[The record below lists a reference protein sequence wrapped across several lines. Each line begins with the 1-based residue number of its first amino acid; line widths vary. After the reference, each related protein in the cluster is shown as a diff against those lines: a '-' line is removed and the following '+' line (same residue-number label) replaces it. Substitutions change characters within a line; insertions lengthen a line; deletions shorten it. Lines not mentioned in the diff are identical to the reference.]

1 MALFDHLPRKQAPA
15 DPHSVEGEAN
25 LHPATVK
32 LGLLYRKGAVYADD
46 DRVVALLAAFMKV
59 IEDYRTP
66 PNKTLS
72 WDLDKHVRTQV
83 QHLVHCR
90 QHSMGMGNVI
100 KYIRYEISHI
110 APEFSEAEAKAY
122 LTAKLQSFLEERI
135 VYARESIV
143 RYMASTIKDDDVV
156 LTFGSSPLLRQVLVK
171 VAATKRFRLV
181 VVDTRPLHEGLATV
195 AALSRHVRCVYTP
208 LAGAASVMR
217 EVTRVVLGAS
227 SLLSN
232 GSMLA
237 PAGTAMVAALAKARR
252 VPVIV
257 VSESYKFCEKVQLDS
272 IVYNELGAAGEVACT
287 KGALG
292 VPHGVLNGEAFP
304 GSGAVDSAVTG
315 PGGGAGEEDSHE
327 PAPRMHG
334 GYRGAADKLTADGG
348 FEGKL
353 PFQVVNLRYD
363 LTPIGNISV
372 IATETGL
379 IPPTSIPVLIREL
392 RSDGGDNAPGRDV
405 DHN

>member
-15 DPHSVEGEAN
+15 DPHSVEGEAA

-46 DRVVALLAAFMKV
+46 DRVVALLAMFMKV

-66 PNKTLS
+66 PNKSLNM
-72 WDLDKHVRTQV
+72 DLDKHVRTQV

-100 KYIRYEISHI
+100 KYIRYEIMHI
-110 APEFSEAEAKAY
+110 APEFNESEAKAH

-181 VVDTRPLHEGLATV
+181 VVDTRPLHEGLETV

-272 IVYNELGAAGEVACT
+272 IVYNELGAAGEIACT

-292 VPHGVLNGEAFP
+292 VPHGVLSGEAFP
-304 GSGAVDSAVTG
+304 GSGAIDNAVA
-315 PGGGAGEEDSHE
+315 GGGEEDTHE
-327 PAPRMHG
+327 PAARVHG
-334 GYRGAADKLTADGG
+334 GYRGAADKLSADGS
-348 FEGKL
+348 FEGGL

-392 RSDGGDNAPGRDV
+392 RSDGGDSATGRDV